1 MSPRT
6 FAYYYYYSAQI
17 FSLLLFCFF
26 MRLSAVR
33 WLALDSS
40 SLTLFV
46 LLHGSCLGAPG
57 GGWGNKE
64 RHEYIYGTAVT
75 PLMSGAHCD
84 ARKIFRYGV
93 NSIECRGPKFSIQPG
108 PTRLDWSNR
117 TTGLPFL
124 ILLSCVPAGRAAG
137 AGRESHEQI
146 AAKREKRGNLF
157 FSSFSRFFIS
167 SFSSCSVSSRTD
179 RSGRRRPSLFCVQFN
194 LEQLPPFF
202 SSPSLVANSFLPF
215 LFCRPVRYFQSVGAV
230 SNKSTTRSTSA
241 RPVWAPQKS
250 NKLTTSRMVIP
261 TKYNIQPRPAEKRKR
276 VNTKFP
282 STSSHLISFSPE
294 TDDARRIIPLNLC
307 LTPFTFD

>member
-6 FAYYYYYSAQI
+6 FAYYYSAQI

-157 FSSFSRFFIS
+157 FLLLPDVSFPLFLLVPFPAEPIDPEEDGHLFLFSVYNSIWNNCLH
-167 SFSSCSVSSRTD
+167 SFHLHPLSLIVSS
-179 RSGRRRPSLFCVQFN
+179 
-194 LEQLPPFF
+194 PFF
-202 SSPSLVANSFLPF
+202 SVGPSVI
-215 LFCRPVRYFQSVGAV
+215 
-230 SNKSTTRSTSA
+230 SNRSA
-241 RPVWAPQKS
+241 RSA
-250 NKLTTSRMVIP
+250 
-261 TKYNIQPRPAEKRKR
+261 TKAQRAAHLHGQCGRHKR
-276 VNTKFP
+276 V
-282 STSSHLISFSPE
+282 TS
-294 TDDARRIIPLNLC
+294 
-307 LTPFTFD
+307 